1 MTTVL
6 VSGATGFIGRELTA
20 ALAADGHRVV
30 RLKRGSGSGPDEIA
44 WDPGNRRIDTAAVE
58 RARPDQVFHLAAEP
72 IDQTWTGEHRRRI
85 LDSRVTG
92 TGTLATALAA
102 AAPNAVL
109 VSMSGVGYYGT
120 GHGDEL
126 LTEDSPA
133 GSDFLARVCVEWERA
148 TEPAAHAG
156 VRVAIARTGVVLG
169 RNGGALA
176 RLLLPF
182 SLGVG
187 GRIGNGRQ
195 WMSWI
200 ARADLVRVLRFLA
213 ETPSL
218 AGPVNAVAP
227 HPVQNAEFART
238 LARVLHRPAVIP
250 VPVLAL
256 KLVFGAMA
264 EGTILASQRVAASR
278 LTGAGFDFRYP
289 RLDQALERE
298 LRRSDDRAGR

>member
-1 MTTVL
+1 MATVL
-6 VSGATGFIGRELTA
+6 VSGASGFIGTALTA
-20 ALAADGHRVV
+20 ALTADGHRVV
-30 RLKRGSGSGPDEIA
+30 RLTRAGGAGPDDIQ
-44 WDPGNRRIDTAAVE
+44 WDPAGRRIDTAAVG
-58 RARPDQVFHLAAEP
+58 RALPEQVFHLAAEP
-72 IDQTWTGEHRRRI
+72 IDQTWTNAHRRRI
-85 LDSRVTG
+85 LDSRVNG
-92 TGTLATALAA
+92 TATLAGALAA
-102 AAPNAVL
+102 AAPGAVM
-109 VSMSGVGYYGT
+109 VSMSGVGYYGAA
-120 GHGDEL
+120 HGDEV

-148 TEPAAHAG
+148 TQPAAQAG

-169 RNGGALA
+169 RGGGALA

-187 GRIGNGRQ
+187 GRIGNGKQ

-200 ARADLVRVLRFLA
+200 ARADLVRVLRFIA
-213 ETPSL
+213 NTPSL

-227 HPVQNAEFART
+227 HPVRNEEFART
-238 LARVLHRPAVIP
+238 LARVLHRPAMLP

-278 LTGAGFDFRYP
+278 LTGAGFEFRYP
-289 RLDQALERE
+289 RLDQALEFE